1 MNIKKMLYAWVAGAA
16 GMLILG
22 FLWHTVI
29 MGDFYDTHLAAV
41 ARDEPMMPFVILGY
55 LVLAL
60 LMAYM
65 FPLGYKGGSAVTEGL
80 RFGILIGLLWI
91 LPLQLVLHA
100 LLNTGLTGALVDAG
114 WHVVEQGVGGI
125 IIAMVYG
132 EGAVS
137 ESS

>member
-1 MNIKKMLYAWVAGAA
+1 MDTKKMLYAWLAGAA
-16 GMLILG
+16 GMIILG

-29 MGDFYDTHLAAV
+29 LGDFYDTHLAAV
-41 ARDEPMMPFVILGY
+41 ARDEPKMPFVILGY

-91 LPLQLVLHA
+91 LPLQLVFHA
-100 LLNTGLTGALVDAG
+100 LLNIDLTGGLVDAG

-132 EGAVS
+132 KGAAS

>member
-22 FLWHTVI
+22 ILWHTVI
-29 MGDFYDTHLAAV
+29 MGGFYDTHLAAV
-41 ARDEPMMPFVILGY
+41 ARDVPKMPFVILGY

-65 FPLGYKGGSAVTEGL
+65 FPLGYKGGSAVSEGL
-80 RFGILIGLLWI
+80 RFGILIGLLWT
-91 LPLQLVLHA
+91 LPLQLVFHG
-100 LLNTGLTGALVDAG
+100 LLNLGLTGGLVDAG

-132 EGAVS
+132 AGAAS